1 MKKNAI
7 IIAAILFVAGASQAQ
22 QDSSDRY
29 RSSSPLGEGEYSLHQ
44 DDISADSSRRG
55 GSLDARGYLQHENN
69 DEIEG
74 APDALNPGKQADSS
88 IRGGSIFARE
98 REWNHDSEPSSGQ
111 LDHKRWM
118 KADSSIRGGSLEAR
132 GGRDA
137 MKDSDQFQSSGNFQY
152 DATRSDFGQ
161 GSSATSESDKGQGSV
176 DGSANW
182 NPDDDLLRDG
192 IDAEAQSK
200 LDYERNN
207 DASVGGAARSESES
221 ATLDD
226 VELDYEAKSDHPA
239 LRSDLNS
246 REQLEQNISGE
257 FKLDKQGESP
267 NSDFRSS
274 TDDMELSPSDPNS
287 LDTSYSSTSSTD
299 IVHDQTDIEISTES
313 DLSSDIERENREAT
327 GAAAASESGQG
338 SSSDV
343 SDDNDLRSSFESN
356 DPALRSTEP
365 VFQENDL
372 GSIYLNN
379 RARGVGSLATGEFSA
394 PARTESSRSM
404 SDQDLAREVKGTLT
418 RESTGTHGYEL
429 ARNVQVSAENG
440 EVTLK
445 GTVPSEKDKQ
455 IIEIRAAEMPGV
467 NRVNNELTVTPEAD
481 AATRDLIRQ

>member
-7 IIAAILFVAGASQAQ
+7 IIAGILFVAGASQAQ

-29 RSSSPLGEGEYSLHQ
+29 KSSSPLCEEHSLHQ

-69 DEIEG
+69 NEIEG

-132 GGRDA
+132 GSREA

-152 DATRSDFGQ
+152 GVDERRSDFGQ

-176 DGSANW
+176 QGSANW

-192 IDAEAQSK
+192 LDAEAQST
-200 LDYERNN
+200 LEYERNN
-207 DASVGGAARSESES
+207 DASASGAARSESGS

-239 LRSDLNS
+239 FRDDLNS
-246 REQLEQNISGE
+246 SERLEQNISGE

-299 IVHDQTDIEISTES
+299 IVHGQGDIEISTES

-327 GAAAASESGQG
+327 GAAAGSESGQG

-343 SDDNDLRSSFESN
+343 SDDNDLSSSFESN
-356 DPALRSTEP
+356 DPALRSLDP
-365 VFQENDL
+365 SYQENDP

-379 RARGVGSLATGEFSA
+379 RARGVGSLATGEFGG
-394 PARTESSRSM
+394 PARTELGRSM

-455 IIEIRAAEMPGV
+455 IIEIRASQMPGV
-467 NRVNNELTVTPEAD
+467 NRVKNELTV
-481 AATRDLIRQ
+481 TRDLIRQ